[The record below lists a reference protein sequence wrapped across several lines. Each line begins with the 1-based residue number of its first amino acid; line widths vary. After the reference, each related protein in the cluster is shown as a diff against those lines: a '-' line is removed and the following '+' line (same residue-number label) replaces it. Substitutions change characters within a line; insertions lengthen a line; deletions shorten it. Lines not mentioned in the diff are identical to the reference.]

1 MVETHELCVCDATFG
16 QVQTKVLN
24 VSAEGGGDRN
34 TQSKR
39 HQAGPAEAASER
51 DKERPVS
58 GNRLAALGPD
68 TVSLL
73 VVVS

>member
-1 MVETHELCVCDATFG
+1 MCDATFG

-24 VSAEGGGDRN
+24 VSLQREGETETPSPRDTRQGQQRRR
-34 TQSKR
+34 Q
-39 HQAGPAEAASER
+39 ER

-58 GNRLAALGPD
+58 GDRLAALGPD
-68 TVSLL
+68 MVSLL